1 MDVTDVPRFYIET
14 SAWGSLA
21 PRQPRDR
28 KQVVRSLLSLLDG
41 ARGTCVISVG
51 VLMEIARAHPA
62 DATVLREHIDRMRPV
77 VYPVSEAME
86 VLAQAYL
93 DAGILPERRR
103 EDALQVAAATCIAAD
118 YLVSWNHRYMTRPR
132 KRLQYEAV
140 NQLNGYPK
148 TPLICNP
155 VEACDELRSR

>member
-86 VLAQAYL
+86 VLTQASNGL
-93 DAGILPERRR
+93 DYWSSASGSATARR
-103 EDALQVAAATCIAAD
+103 
-118 YLVSWNHRYMTRPR
+118 
-132 KRLQYEAV
+132 
-140 NQLNGYPK
+140 
-148 TPLICNP
+148 
-155 VEACDELRSR
+155 